1 MSPTNPAPERGSFL
15 SSEGLCLRPNLRSAQ
30 IANTTMW
37 HNLVW
42 IGGIWLVALVFA
54 WLICHWRGYNA
65 AAWAFTISAFCLGLL
80 VGAENTTN
88 GKFKVPFLSGQHH
101 RHLIHHAASR

>member
-1 MSPTNPAPERGSFL
+1 VRFIGKSPVER
-15 SSEGLCLRPNLRSAQ
+15 
-30 IANTTMW
+30 ANQYHTSYTKTPVYARG
-37 HNLVW
+37 N
-42 IGGIWLVALVFA
+42 A
-54 WLICHWRGYNA
+54 WLICHWRAYNA

-80 VGAENTTN
+80 VGAENATN

>member
-1 MSPTNPAPERGSFL
+1 MSAEKLGYF
-15 SSEGLCLRPNLRSAQ
+15 PNDPV
-30 IANTTMW
+30 MPD
-37 HNLVW
+37 
-42 IGGIWLVALVFA
+42 
-54 WLICHWRGYNA
+54 WRGYNA

-101 RHLIHHAASR
+101 RHLIHHTASR